1 MLLNV
6 DAIIILIQSTHFPSP
21 GTGKQKQERQVACP
35 QSSHSSRGSL
45 TLTKY
50 TNKCHFLLTKITL
63 IAGREQT
70 VGREDLSNLRSGQ
83 SNPDLNEM
91 PGQLP

>member
-6 DAIIILIQSTHFPSP
+6 DAIILLIQSTRFPSP
-21 GTGKQKQERQVACP
+21 VLGTGKQKQERQVACP
-35 QSSHSSRGSL
+35 QSSHSSSGSL

-70 VGREDLSNLRSGQ
+70 VGREDSSNLR
-83 SNPDLNEM
+83 
-91 PGQLP
+91 